1 MAERH
6 RGDDEQPDEQPDLT
20 TQERVARNE
29 AIFREANEGIQEA
42 ASTYD
47 VLERIPFICECAD
60 GNCRELLVLSM
71 DEYEEI
77 RGNPRHFLTAGGHVR
92 AAQGAAEVVAER
104 GRYTIVEKKGYAGDI
119 VEGLDPRGGDA

>member
-1 MAERH
+1 MAQRER
-6 RGDDEQPDEQPDLT
+6 DDEEQPDLI

-29 AIFREANEGIQEA
+29 ALFREANEGIQEA

-77 RGNPRHFLTAGGHVR
+77 RGNPRHFLIAPGHVR
-92 AAQGAAEVVAER
+92 AAQGAAEIVADH
-104 GRYTIVEKKGYAGDI
+104 GRYEIVEKTGYAGDI
-119 VEGLDPRGGDA
+119 VEELDPRGGGG